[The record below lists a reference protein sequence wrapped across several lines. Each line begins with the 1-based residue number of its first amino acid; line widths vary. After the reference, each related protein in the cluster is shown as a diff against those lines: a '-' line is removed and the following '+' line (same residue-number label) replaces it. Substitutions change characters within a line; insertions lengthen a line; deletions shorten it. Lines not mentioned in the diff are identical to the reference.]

1 MNLFSKK
8 KSNEELKKISEEC
21 LETIKNFIN
30 TTNDANRLNMIFT
43 EVTIFRMKYDKKDNI
58 WQNYKDRKRR
68 EQNLERNLLIV
79 IQLEDIFDNIE
90 GFKTEEHQEL
100 NSLMNRVLP
109 HPVLIGKNGWQS
121 FWNGFLELFDKGS
134 GKK

>member
-68 EQNLERNLLIV
+68 EQNLERNLLLV

>member
-68 EQNLERNLLIV
+68 EQNLERNLLII